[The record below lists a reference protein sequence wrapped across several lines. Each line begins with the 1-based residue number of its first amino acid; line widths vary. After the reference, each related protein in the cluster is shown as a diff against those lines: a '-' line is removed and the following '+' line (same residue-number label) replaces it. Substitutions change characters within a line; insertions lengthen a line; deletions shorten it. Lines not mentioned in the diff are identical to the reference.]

1 MVDEFITCSTLGGS
15 FSPRILLVRSS
26 VSVGL
31 EMNGGLWKMPAPH
44 GFSAC
49 LQGVLCHGLGSYPNG
64 PLSIQVKTIFKI
76 GVTVFPNRNNVLG
89 NLMSQNTQKADR
101 TWFHCPEPWS

>member
-15 FSPRILLVRSS
+15 VFPKILLVRSS

-31 EMNGGLWKMPAPH
+31 EMNGGIWKMQAPH
-44 GFSAC
+44 GFSAF
-49 LQGVLCHGLGSYPNG
+49 LQGVLCPGLGSYPNG
-64 PLSIQVKTIFKI
+64 PLSIQVKTIFKT

-89 NLMSQNTQKADR
+89 NVMS
-101 TWFHCPEPWS
+101 